1 MRRTNTCG
9 ELRASD
15 IGKHV
20 CLEGWVRFSRDHG
33 GVAFIDLADRYGIT
47 QVVFDPADL
56 PAGTDADAISSVMST
71 FSRESCVLIEGNVR
85 ARVEG
90 TAVDSNP
97 TGEIEVL
104 ITHAELLAKSK
115 LPPFEI
121 GDQKEGVLPDEDTR
135 MKYRYLDLR
144 RTPMI
149 KTMEF
154 RSKLVHLARV
164 YLESKGF
171 LEIETPILG
180 RSTPEGARDYIIPS
194 RVHPGTFYALPQSPQ
209 QFKQM
214 LMVGGLDRY
223 YQVARCFRDEDSRKD
238 RQPEFTQLDIEMSFV
253 DSKDIQDMIEG
264 LVSYIWKGLYGT
276 ELKTPFPH
284 IGYKDAMERFG
295 SDKPDM
301 RYGLEFTSLTD
312 IVKDVPYK
320 IFRSILAEGGIV
332 AGLCIKKSMGEVG
345 RNDVDRYIKYAKK
358 VGLGGLT
365 WMRCENGV
373 LTSNITK
380 YFTPEILENIKKAL
394 GAEEGD
400 LVFIIAGP
408 WKATYEGGGF
418 LRKKIAEDLH
428 MVPENKFMFFW
439 MDQNPMFEK
448 DPVSGAYTAFH
459 HPFVLPTGSLDDPD
473 HCGGACFDL
482 CLNGNE
488 LGSGSERIHD
498 AETQIAVFHRLGLS
512 DEKIQQRFD
521 YFVEALRYGAPPH
534 GGIAIGIDR
543 LVAILLNKDTI
554 REVIA
559 FPKNKKAVSLLDGSP
574 SPVDDEKLQELQ
586 IISLAGGLDVSD
598 AEEFNPDAE
607 DKDSE

>member
-9 ELRASD
+9 ELRSSD
-15 IGKHV
+15 IGKKV
-20 CLEGWVRFSRDHG
+20 CLEGWVRFSRDQG
-33 GVAFIDLADRYGIT
+33 GGAFIDLADRYGIT
-47 QVVFDPADL
+47 QVVFDPEDL
-56 PAGTDADAISSVMST
+56 PAGADSEGIQKTMAT
-71 FSRESCVLIEGNVR
+71 FSRESCVLIEGTVR

-90 TAVDSNP
+90 TAVETNP

-104 ITHAELLAKSK
+104 ITHAELLSKSK

-144 RTPMI
+144 RTDMI
-149 KTMEF
+149 RTMEF

-214 LMVGGLDRY
+214 LMVGGMDRY

-264 LVSYIWKGLYGT
+264 MVAYMWKGLYGT

-284 IGYKDAMERFG
+284 IGYRDAMERFG

-301 RYGLEFTSLTD
+301 RYGLEFVKLTD
-312 IVKDVPYK
+312 VVRDVPYK
-320 IFRSILAEGGIV
+320 IFQSILAENGIV
-332 AGLCIKKSMGEVG
+332 AGICIKKEMGEVG
-345 RNDVDRYIKYAKK
+345 RNEVDRYIQYAKK

-380 YFTPEILENIKKAL
+380 YFTPEILENIKKTM

-400 LVFIIAGP
+400 LVFLIAGP

-418 LRKKIAEDLH
+418 LRKKIAEDLGL
-428 MVPENKFMFFW
+428 VPENEFMFFW
-439 MDQNPMFEK
+439 MDQNPMFEI
-448 DPVSGAYTAFH
+448 DPVSGKRDAFH
-459 HPFVLPTGSLDDPD
+459 HPFVLPTGDLDDPE
-473 HCGGACFDL
+473 CGGACFDL

-498 AETQIAVFHRLGLS
+498 AETQIEVFHKLGLS
-512 DEKIQQRFD
+512 DEKIQARFD
-521 YFVEALRYGAPPH
+521 YFVEALSYGAPPH

-586 IISLAGGLDVSD
+586 IISLAGDDLDISD
-598 AEEFNPDAE
+598 AEEFNPDNL
-607 DKDSE
+607 